1 MGSPAIPN
9 TTFAIAFGKVY
20 AAYVTNSY
28 PPAGGTNIRLS
39 ATLGPYETVPPDPA
53 DTDGAAIKFS
63 ATFGGNTNAPYG
75 YPT

>member
-9 TTFAIAFGKVY
+9 TGQAIAFGKVY
-20 AAYVTNSY
+20 VAY
-28 PPAGGTNIRLS
+28 AGGTYPPSGGANIRLS

-63 ATFGGNTNAPYG
+63 ATFGGNTNAPNG